1 VIALPTADIAVD
13 TGSFFAIVVVAAVAA
28 ITVAAVPKRFAPPV
42 VVLELVLG
50 IVIGPQ
56 VLDLAHSDDFINFF
70 ANLGL
75 GMLFFF
81 AGYEIDFER
90 IKGKPMKLGALG
102 WLLSV
107 VLAYGIGGALAAAG
121 IVVSFLYTGSA
132 MATTAIGTLIP
143 ILRDN
148 GELKTRF
155 GTYLLA
161 AGGAG
166 EFGPILLVTLVL
178 STDNPLHESAIL
190 LAFVALALALALVSV
205 RYGWRGWPALER
217 TFEASSQ
224 LAVRVTVVLI
234 FGLVLLAG
242 ELGLD
247 ILLGGFVAGMITRL
261 ALKGHELQV
270 FESKLTAVG
279 FGFFVPFFFVTS
291 GIEFNLDALASAGAI
306 AKLAMFFA
314 LFLVVRGVPAMLL
327 YRGVLT
333 TRDRAALAFYS
344 ATELPLVVAITTIA
358 IDEGH
363 MKTSTAAGLV
373 GAAMLST
380 LIYPFVGMALR
391 KEAVSGESDAGASA
405 SSPGPIQPATEP

>member
-1 VIALPTADIAVD
+1 MITVD
-13 TGSFFAIVVVAAVAA
+13 THSFFAIVVVAAVAA
-28 ITVAAVPKRFAPPV
+28 ITVAAVPRRFAPPV

-50 IVIGPQ
+50 IVIGPE
-56 VLDLAHSDDFINFF
+56 VLGFAERDDFIDFF

-81 AGYEIDFER
+81 AGYEIDFDR
-90 IKGKPMKLGALG
+90 IKGKPMTLGALG
-102 WLLSV
+102 WLVSV
-107 VLAYGIGGALAAAG
+107 ALAYGIGGALAAAG
-121 IVVSFLYTGSA
+121 VVVSFLYTGSA

-161 AGGAG
+161 AGGAA

-178 STDNPLHESAIL
+178 STTNPLHEAVIL
-190 LAFVALALALALVSV
+190 LGFVALALGLAIASV
-205 RYGWRGWPALER
+205 RYAWRGWPALER
-217 TFEASSQ
+217 TLEASSQ
-224 LAVRVTVVLI
+224 LAVRLTVVLI

-261 ALKGHELQV
+261 ALKGQELAV

-279 FGFFVPFFFVTS
+279 FGFFVPFFFVAS
-291 GIEFNLDALASAGAI
+291 GIDFDLAAMGSAEAV
-306 AKLAMFFA
+306 AKLLLFFV
-314 LFLVVRGVPAMLL
+314 LFLVVRGAPAMLL
-327 YRGVLT
+327 YRGVLAA
-333 TRDRAALAFYS
+333 RDRAALAFYS

-358 IDEGH
+358 TDQGH
-363 MKTSTAAGLV
+363 MKSSTAAGLV

-380 LIYPFVGMALR
+380 LIYPFIAMALR
-391 KEAVSGESDAGASA
+391 QGDSASGESASTA
-405 SSPGPIQPATEP
+405 